1 MPCSFSSAWG
11 FPSQSAQRFGG
22 LFALTALLLFA
33 NLQRGDLA
41 GYDDAVYAHEGKQML
56 AWGDWWNVW
65 LNGQLDFD
73 KPPLF
78 IWLEAASFWLF
89 GPTDFA
95 AKFPAALLGL
105 GTVALVYLIARQLTA
120 DVWLPAL
127 AMFVF
132 ATTQYFVKYA
142 THAMTD
148 VPFTFFFTLALWAY
162 LQGTQRWRGYWAL
175 CGLAIGAAALIRSHL
190 GWLPLAIVGGHLLLT
205 QPRAARRSG
214 WLWLGLLLALGLPLN
229 WFALQWHWHGQAFV
243 SHHFAYT
250 AENLRALDP
259 QRSWRQVLGWAQYPF
274 LLGKLYWPW
283 FPCLLG
289 GLVIAVR
296 RLRAV
301 GADNPADGLP
311 RAALGLLLWWVAVV
325 VLPFSLIEHKVLRYI
340 LPAFPAFA
348 LLGALA
354 LRQWIP
360 ARLLG
365 RAFSAACGLL
375 LAAILLISGT
385 ASHRLRAAEMRELA
399 ALLKSRTTSAQAI
412 LLYANGQARWD
423 YVHQLLWYTDHRVHL
438 QTRLDAAWCHLAAYP
453 GGKLLIDRASFR
465 QSALAAAPR
474 LLVCGTTKHFIC
486 VSQPGSPSGVP
497 APSGGQ
503 LALDER

>member
-1 MPCSFSSAWG
+1 MPCSFSPAWV
-11 FPSQSAQRFGG
+11 PSQSAQRFGG

-56 AWGDWWNVW
+56 ARGDWWNVW

-78 IWLEAASFWLF
+78 IWLEAASFWLL

-95 AKFPAALLGL
+95 AKFPAAQLGL

-175 CGLAIGAAALIRSHL
+175 CGLAIGLAALTRSYL
-190 GWLPLAIVGGHLLLT
+190 GWLPLLIAGGHLWLT
-205 QPRAARRSG
+205 QPRAVWRSG
-214 WLWLGLLLALGLPLN
+214 WLWLGLLLALGLPLS

-243 SHHFAYT
+243 SYHFAYT

-259 QRSWRQVLGWAQYPF
+259 QRGWRLALGWAQYPF

-283 FPCLLG
+283 LPCLLG

-296 RLRAV
+296 RLRT
-301 GADNPADGLP
+301 GANGQADGLS
-311 RAALGLLLWWVAVV
+311 REALWLLLLWVTVA

-365 RAFSAACGLL
+365 RVFSTACGLL
-375 LAAILLISGT
+375 LTAILLISST
-385 ASHRLRAAEMRELA
+385 ASHRLRAEEMRELA
-399 ALLKSRTTSAQAI
+399 ALLESHTTSKQAI
-412 LLYANGQARWD
+412 LFYAGGQARWD
-423 YVHQLLWYTDHRVHL
+423 YVHQLIWYANRQIQL
-438 QTRLDAAWCHLAAYP
+438 QTRLDAAWCHLAVYP
-453 GGKLLIDRASFR
+453 DGKLLIDRASFR
-465 QSALAAAPR
+465 QSSLAAAPR
-474 LLVCGTTKHFIC
+474 LLVCGATKHFIC

-497 APSGGQ
+497 APGGGQ